1 MGKIPVWRTEENPTV
16 WTWVGTDVLGPFYV
30 RKTSQ
35 KDKNEMTKTFVNK
48 WTDLIFPGILVDG
61 LDSVESCDD
70 SVESCDDSVESCDDS
85 VECDY

>member
-70 SVESCDDSVESCDDS
+70 SVESCDDSVESCD
-85 VECDY
+85 Y